1 MMIIIRS
8 LALTCACLLLISAA
22 ARSSQITCF
31 GVLGNSGEQGR
42 YLVKFD
48 QKKASGLGVVYD
60 RFGTVW
66 DRGGQGILNHYALDG
81 RLLGQYPLS
90 GQPTRDD
97 KLSIVGDRLVLL
109 LDHKLFFMDVGEKA
123 GTAPKNTAI
132 SARAMSFGRYNAQLL
147 CLSPEQTPFLFD
159 ALTVKKKPFNGAK
172 PQQGIVDLEIAPD
185 STAFYCDNKRQIY
198 AFRGQTALPGF
209 PQKAKGD
216 RWQLIDQYWY
226 LQSSHAS
233 ILRTN
238 YVFAYDPGVVLG
250 GSSGAFLGHLADNH
264 ELDSGQGIAKITDH
278 CFAVSGR
285 SGIIHLLHWQDDK
298 KQFEI
303 THRLGAL
310 PYAMGLALDGKGKIL
325 CNGGAWD
332 WTADP
337 LSPMTD
343 CQLPKLDQAGQVAN
357 LNDEIM
363 LGPIELKG
371 NAIVFCG
378 TQDPTK
384 PFRLQAN
391 CKLKT
396 AMCGAVVQKTGA
408 KYRLLLVST
417 DGQGQAVRLSEEG
430 KSLAEPDEMP
440 LLLNA
445 KGGVWTS
452 LALRSDGL
460 LLAAVDGSVVI
471 LSPTK
476 DGWKELNRW
485 SAWGTSGQERF
496 GPRIFIAGDGDK
508 LWVSDRERQ
517 RVLVFDALS
526 QKCLAVYGR
535 TDAAGNDLVS
545 FNFPETIAVYHNR
558 AVVFDSANQRLLK
571 LSFE

>member
-1 MMIIIRS
+1 MMIITRS
-8 LALTCACLLLISAA
+8 LALICACLFLTQAA

-48 QKKASGLGVVYD
+48 KRKASGLGVAYD

-66 DRGGQGILNHYALDG
+66 DRGGQGILNRYALDG

-90 GQPTRDD
+90 GQPTKDD
-97 KLSIVGDRLVLL
+97 KLSIVGDRLILL
-109 LDHKLFFMDVGEKA
+109 LDHKLFFMDVSEKA
-123 GTAPKNTAI
+123 GTAPKNAAI
-132 SARAMSFGRYNAQLL
+132 PARAMSFACYNAQLL
-147 CLSPEQTPFLFD
+147 CLSPEQTPFLFE
-159 ALTVKKKPFNGAK
+159 ALTGKKKSFNGAK

-185 STAFYCDNKRQIY
+185 STAFYRDNKGQIY
-198 AFRGQTALPGF
+198 AFRGQTPLPGF

-216 RWQLIDQYWY
+216 RWQLIDKYWY

-233 ILRTN
+233 IIRTN
-238 YVFAYDPGVVLG
+238 YLFAYDPGVVLG

-264 ELDSGQGIAKITDH
+264 ELDSGQGMARITDH

-285 SGIIHLLHWQDDK
+285 SGVIHLLRWQDDK

-310 PYAMGLALDGKGKIL
+310 PYAMGLALDGKGNIL
-325 CNGGAWD
+325 CNAGAWD
-332 WTADP
+332 WNDDP
-337 LSPMTD
+337 SSPLAD

-363 LGPIELKG
+363 LGPVELKG
-371 NAIVFCG
+371 RITVFCG
-378 TQDPTK
+378 TQDPAK

-396 AMCGAVVQKTGA
+396 AMCGAVVQKVGA
-408 KYRLLLVST
+408 KYRLLLVSP
-417 DGQGQAVRLSEEG
+417 DGQGQAIRLDDDG
-430 KSLAEPDEMP
+430 KPLAAPDEMP
-440 LLLNA
+440 LLLNT
-445 KGGVWTS
+445 KGAAWTS
-452 LALRSDGL
+452 LALRRDGL

-471 LSPTK
+471 LSPAA
-476 DGWKELNRW
+476 DGWKELSRW
-485 SAWGTSGQERF
+485 SVWGTAKDQQF
-496 GPRIFIAGDGDK
+496 GSRIFIAGDGDK
-508 LWVSDRERQ
+508 LWVADRERH
-517 RVLVFDALS
+517 RILVFDALS
-526 QKCLAVYGR
+526 QKCLAAYGC
-535 TDAAGNDLVS
+535 TDVAGNDLAS
-545 FNFPETIAVYHNR
+545 FRFPEGIAAYRNR
-558 AVVFDSANQRLLK
+558 AVVFDSANQRLFK